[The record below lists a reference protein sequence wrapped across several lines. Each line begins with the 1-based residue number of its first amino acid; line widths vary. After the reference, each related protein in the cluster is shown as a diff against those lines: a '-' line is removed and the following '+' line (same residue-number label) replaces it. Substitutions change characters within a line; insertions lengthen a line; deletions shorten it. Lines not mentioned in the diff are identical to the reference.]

1 MKTVSSKTKT
11 IAYLGIF
18 FVVFA
23 WGVFPVL
30 TTDILSHYSGGI
42 YTFISSLVSAIALL
56 LISIPKLK
64 LINADYFKVAIPT
77 GFFVGFA
84 NLLQKIGLQY
94 TTPTMYAFLENLSC
108 VIVPILL
115 FLFIRKKPGILS
127 VTAAVICLSA
137 CFILSGLSLQGEG
150 MSFGKGDILCA
161 LAGILYGVNIAA
173 TGVYAKKLNA
183 MLYVM
188 IQMWVNV
195 IIAGAAALLLNNISL
210 NGNIIEPIKFEWSL
224 KYFLYMAFLV
234 LSISTL
240 GWIIRT
246 QSLKFVNPCVVA
258 VIMPFSS
265 VVTGIIAVML
275 GKDAFSLKLLFGG
288 LLIIISSILSG
299 FDDICGESVNKAIF
313 NRNKDEIS

>member
-1 MKTVSSKTKT
+1 MNNISSKTKT
-11 IAYLGIF
+11 IAYLGII

-23 WGVFPVL
+23 WGAFPII
-30 TTDILSHYSGGI
+30 TTDLLSHYSGGI
-42 YTFISSLVSAIALL
+42 YTFISSLVSAAALL

-64 LINADYFKVAIPT
+64 LLNSDYFKVAIPT
-77 GFFVGFA
+77 GFFVGLA

-115 FLFIRKKPGILS
+115 FLFIRKKPGVLTVSAS
-127 VTAAVICLSA
+127 VLCLAA
-137 CFILSGLSLQGEG
+137 CFILSGLGFQGG
-150 MSFGKGDILCA
+150 FSFGKGEILCA
-161 LAGILYGVNIAA
+161 LAGIMYGVNIAA
-173 TGVYAKKLNA
+173 TGVYAKKLNS

-195 IIAGAAALLLNNISL
+195 IVAGIVAVLLNNISL
-210 NGNIIEPIKFEWSL
+210 NGKTVEPIVFEWNW
-224 KYFLYMAFLV
+224 KYLLYMAFVV

-246 QSLKFVNPCVVA
+246 QSLKYVNPCVVA

-265 VVTGIIAVML
+265 VVTGIIAVIT
-275 GKDAFSLKLLFGG
+275 GKDTFTFSLLLGG
-288 LLIIISSILSG
+288 LLILISSIMSG
-299 FDDICGESVNKAIF
+299 FDDIIEAKKEKKQNKL
-313 NRNKDEIS
+313 NN